1 MRHPKRILLLIGLV
15 ILLLIFVYRESYHFY
30 AELRHLDLPTQQTR
44 EPLGRSAHGW
54 MNAPELA
61 HYYQVPVEQVF
72 AALEIEPSPGDEKIS
87 LKDLA
92 EKYNKTPAEIEE
104 ALKKL
109 NTQQSNQGGSLHG

>member
-1 MRHPKRILLLIGLV
+1 LVGLAILLLF
-15 ILLLIFVYRESYHFY
+15 FVCRESYHFY

-44 EPLGRSAHGW
+44 EPLGRNAHGW

-61 HYYQVPVEQVF
+61 HYYQVSVEQVF

-104 ALKKL
+104 SLKKL
-109 NTQQSNQGGSLHG
+109 NNPQPNRGGSDHG